1 MSDDAKVKI
10 TAIIC
15 LGVILAIVIIFAR
28 DEPQI
33 WGSVLALLSLVIGGG
48 TAGKN
53 AIKHVLRIDK

>member
-15 LGVILAIVIIFAR
+15 LAVILAIVIIYAR

-33 WGSVLALLSLVIGGG
+33 WGSTLGLLSLVIGGG

-53 AIKHVLRIDK
+53 AVKHVLRIDK

>member
-48 TAGKN
+48 SV
-53 AIKHVLRIDK
+53 IKKALRGIVSDK